1 MQFPLILPLRGK
13 TRKTFLCSAY
23 HLVEHPDR
31 RSLRFPVCVGIDIH
45 GSSYIE
51 VTQKFLHILRCCSIG
66 QHIGGEGMSDKMEQA
81 IRQRLDTLPTILEED
96 RYIDVQAFTAT
107 YRKAEAVVSR
117 YDWELAEWEQI
128 VREQK
133 QSAERPPSK
142 QSVREQLLRLQEEG
156 RKKTRNRNRNYE
168 R

>member
-1 MQFPLILPLRGK
+1 
-13 TRKTFLCSAY
+13 
-23 HLVEHPDR
+23 
-31 RSLRFPVCVGIDIH
+31 
-45 GSSYIE
+45 
-51 VTQKFLHILRCCSIG
+51 
-66 QHIGGEGMSDKMEQA
+66 MSDKMEQA